1 MANKIGRNKK
11 VCDSYRT
18 SGRRSE
24 NKIAKQIRHEK
35 RMAKFAKR
43 REEGKS
49 YEYSPNPFTKGTK
62 EYIQE
67 EKRRSEKN
75 VNHKTPLQT
84 MASIMK
90 KLDNQLAKERMA
102 RKEHLDKKKTRT
114 KTA

>member
-1 MANKIGRNKK
+1 MSKITK
-11 VCDSYRT
+11 
-18 SGRRSE
+18 
-24 NKIAKQIRHEK
+24 HEK
-35 RMAKFAKR
+35 RMARFAKR
-43 REEGKS
+43 REEGKA

-102 RKEHLDKKKTRT
+102 RKERLDKRKVRT
-114 KTA
+114 KTV

>member
-1 MANKIGRNKK
+1 MNKITK
-11 VCDSYRT
+11 
-18 SGRRSE
+18 
-24 NKIAKQIRHEK
+24 HEK
-35 RMAKFAKR
+35 RMTRFEKR
-43 REEGKS
+43 REEGKA
-49 YEYSPNPFTKGTK
+49 YKYQPNPFKKGTY
-62 EYIQE
+62 EYRLE

-102 RKEHLDKKKTRT
+102 RKEHLDKKKTRA